1 MTFQTKQQI
10 KDTRLKAYEIHSFK
24 GVRFRR
30 SPETMTTVGGYDI
43 HPMRGNSTIFVSTK
57 NKMIEKLEEQAK
69 IQIA

>member
-1 MTFQTKQQI
+1 MTFQNKKQI

-24 GVRFRR
+24 GVSFRR

-57 NKMIEKLEEQAK
+57 DKLIKTLEEQVNL
-69 IQIA
+69 QIA